1 MGEIQSRKKAGFDDW
16 RLSKG
21 KERSRDEMQALGAAL
36 IASLLGK
43 CCCTAR
49 AAACPQAPGAQFAMY
64 REVRDLDKE
73 GLRWWRSSIRPHR
86 GPISGGGVVFC
97 VSLLLCFLPNSDGLS
112 DDDDPRLA
120 GGQLE
125 LLQSMPNVASV
136 MCSPP
141 YLSTPCPLRRR
152 QSPWMGGRETVTSP
166 ISNTWSS
173 YQFLQATKHILDYAG
188 YR

>member
-1 MGEIQSRKKAGFDDW
+1 
-16 RLSKG
+16 
-21 KERSRDEMQALGAAL
+21 MQALGAAL

-64 REVRDLDKE
+64 REVRDLDKK
-73 GLRWWRSSIRPHR
+73 GLCWWRSSIRPHR

-141 YLSTPCPLRRR
+141 YLSTPCPPVPPAVTLD
-152 QSPWMGGRETVTSP
+152 GRKRDGNFTNIQYMVILS
-166 ISNTWSS
+166 ISTGNQTHTRLCRLSG
-173 YQFLQATKHILDYAG
+173 AT
-188 YR
+188 

>member
-1 MGEIQSRKKAGFDDW
+1 MRKKVRGEERKLLGLGEIQSREKAGFDDW

-49 AAACPQAPGAQFAMY
+49 AAACPQSPGAQFAMY
-64 REVRDLDKE
+64 REVRDLDKK

-112 DDDDPRLA
+112 HDDNPRF
-120 GGQLE
+120 
-125 LLQSMPNVASV
+125 
-136 MCSPP
+136 
-141 YLSTPCPLRRR
+141 
-152 QSPWMGGRETVTSP
+152 GGRPLGAPPVHARCGLRDVFAAVPLHTMSP
-166 ISNTWSS
+166 C
-173 YQFLQATKHILDYAG
+173 AAG
-188 YR
+188 SHLGWEEERR